1 MLDDGAIMRV
11 EHNQTIFSTTTFSE
25 VNFHLLLCRM
35 EMVRFLDWK
44 FPTAEVSLRQS
55 IAHVPV
61 LAALRLM
68 QHSPVDVVE

>member
-1 MLDDGAIMRV
+1 
-11 EHNQTIFSTTTFSE
+11 
-25 VNFHLLLCRM
+25 M

-44 FPTAEVSLRQS
+44 FPTVEVSLRQS